1 MVALF
6 DGLRDA
12 GYIDRQN
19 VVIETRFAGE
29 MLDRIGEF
37 ANELV
42 ALNCDV
48 IFAAGPY
55 AIHEATEIKQAP
67 LLPEDTVPELSAEP
81 PITKRGDLWSL
92 DAHRLCCGDA
102 RDERAYDALMN
113 GARADF
119 VFTDPP
125 YNVRID
131 GHVSG
136 LGRIRHR
143 EFEMASGEMSEAEY
157 TTLLEKVFRLMC
169 AHTENGSIR
178 SSALHKRSEEGWAL
192 SARLRTP
199 RATMAETAQI

>member
-1 MVALF
+1 
-6 DGLRDA
+6 
-12 GYIDRQN
+12 
-19 VVIETRFAGE
+19 
-29 MLDRIGEF
+29 
-37 ANELV
+37 
-42 ALNCDV
+42 
-48 IFAAGPY
+48 
-55 AIHEATEIKQAP
+55 
-67 LLPEDTVPELSAEP
+67 
-81 PITKRGDLWSL
+81 
-92 DAHRLCCGDA
+92 
-102 RDERAYDALMN
+102 MN

-125 YNVRID
+125 YSVRID